1 MKTLLTIL
9 FVCLLPFLPK
19 AQPYYV
25 SNLID
30 KQPSFLKVIGE
41 SDLSYT
47 PVIHYVSTGG
57 NDVTGDGTIGNPWKT
72 SAHAASVVST
82 IGDTIYV
89 NAGTYTET
97 SPIKLAVGVSLKG
110 AGTSTIINS
119 TYKADW
125 NFSNPTEAAIT
136 LASTTEGTNGN
147 QSVSNLILDGSDT
160 TATLGILVKC
170 RSNTNIH
177 DITVRNFYINGINY
191 LGSSVNS
198 ETKPTTYS
206 VNNTLYNFV
215 IDNCTD
221 TDATWVGG
229 GNINIC
235 GQQDLT
241 IHDGNLSDTSRPEG
255 ANGDNI
261 LNNRFGRGLKIYNV
275 NSYKPSSANAGWNF
289 HFEIPW
295 GEGGTEIYNCNFYGG
310 DYCVDLGGNSPY
322 NYNYAYLFSVH
333 DNYFEDT
340 HPEFDGTY
348 GKYCLFAEGIYVKN
362 LLLYNN
368 TFKNIVRPFGLND
381 GGGTQP
387 AIDSNIVFRNNVSYN
402 TGTNTSTSYLNLIEI
417 QKSVAGGSII
427 GLQIINNTIYPN
439 PITHTTAVGIINAD
453 CSIKNLVIANNI
465 FLNGTN
471 GYWMNVINNGSGSID
486 SLIVRNN
493 ILYNND
499 NSNAATF
506 SGNAVTHYINSGNL
520 NSNPLFVSSSDLH
533 LQAGSPAIGAA
544 YPYGYGSDIGG
555 YQYVAPPP
563 NISISA
569 NQTITVS
576 NTSVSAVGTAAS
588 GEVITGYA
596 WTVSSGTGTFGS
608 PTSASTTVTGLS
620 SGANVLR
627 CTVTQTDGQ
636 TAYKEVTITVNFP
649 APTANAGA
657 NQTITLPVSSA
668 NLSGSATVAP
678 GQTATY
684 LWTKV
689 SGSGTQI
696 ITGNTT
702 LTPSVS
708 GMTTS
713 GDYVFQLKVT
723 QTDNQFATSTVT
735 VHVNPS
741 VTPQQPYVIFPVP
754 IKVIQLR

>member
-1 MKTLLTIL
+1 MKKLLTIL
-9 FVCLLPFLPK
+9 FICLLPFLPM
-19 AQPYYV
+19 AQT
-25 SNLID
+25 N
-30 KQPSFLKVIGE
+30 
-41 SDLSYT
+41 
-47 PVIHYVSTGG
+47 HYVST
-57 NDVTGDGTIGNPWKT
+57 TGSDTAIGTISRPWAT
-72 SAHAASVVST
+72 LPYAASQVT
-82 IGDTIYV
+82 TAGDTIQIL
-89 NAGTYTET
+89 NGTYTLT
-97 SPIKLAVGVSLKG
+97 QASLIAVGVHVKGQSVSGTILK
-110 AGTSTIINS
+110 SHYKNNWNS
-119 TYKADW
+119 
-125 NFSNPTEAAIT
+125 NNPTDAAIT
-136 LASTTEGTNGN
+136 FTSTTEGTNGN
-147 QSVSNLILDGSDT
+147 QSIQNLTLDGDNL
-160 TATLGILVKC
+160 TATSAILVRG
-170 RSNTNIH
+170 RSNVLLKNLTIK
-177 DITVRNFYINGINY
+177 DFYVNGVCLIAGASPY
-191 LGSSVNS
+191 
-198 ETKPTTYS
+198 TMPTTRA
-206 VNNTLYNFV
+206 VNNEIAFCT
-215 IDNCTD
+215 ISNCTD
-221 TDATWVGG
+221 SSSTYVGG
-229 GNINIC
+229 GLINMS
-235 GQQDLT
+235 GQKDFSV
-241 IHDGNLSDTSRPEG
+241 HDCNLSDTSR
-255 ANGDNI
+255 AATHNGDI
-261 LNNRFGRGLKIYNV
+261 VVGGYYGIGFKFYNNH
-275 NSYKPSSANAGWNF
+275 SYKPRPASNDWWNF
-289 HFEIPW
+289 HLELPNEMAGVQIHNNF
-295 GEGGTEIYNCNFYGG
+295 FYGG
-310 DYCVDLGGNSPY
+310 DVFVDMGLNEGYDYSY
-322 NYNYAYLFSVH
+322 DTSFSVH
-333 DNYFEDT
+333 DNLFHDYNPTVSGT
-340 HPEFDGTY
+340 HGKYATTIEGPDVKNIYVFRNTYENCVVAFSVTDGT
-348 GKYCLFAEGIYVKN
+348 
-362 LLLYNN
+362 
-368 TFKNIVRPFGLND
+368 
-381 GGGTQP
+381 GGV
-387 AIDSNIVFRNNVSYN
+387 AAKDSNIHFFENVSIN
-402 TGTNTSTSYLNLIEI
+402 TGEFDNTYYGSLIEI
-417 QKSVAGGSII
+417 QKIYAGGSID
-427 GLQIINNTIYPN
+427 GLYIINNTVPPN
-439 PITHTTAVGIINAD
+439 SLANTSAISITNNNGCTMNNV
-453 CSIKNLVIANNI
+453 VIANNI
-465 FLNGTN
+465 FTYGKNQ
-471 GYWMNVINNGSGSID
+471 YWLWVDNTGSTFSNLTI
-486 SLIVRNN
+486 RNN
-493 ILYNND
+493 NLFNNP
-499 NSNAATF
+499 NNNAANFT
-506 SGNAVTHYINSGNL
+506 GNPVSNYINTGNIFTD
-520 NSNPLFVSSSDLH
+520 PMFISSSDLH